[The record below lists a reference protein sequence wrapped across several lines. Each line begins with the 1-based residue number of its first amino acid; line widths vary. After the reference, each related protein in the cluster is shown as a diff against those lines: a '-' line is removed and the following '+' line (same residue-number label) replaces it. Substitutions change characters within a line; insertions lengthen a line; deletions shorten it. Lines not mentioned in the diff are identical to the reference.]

1 MTNDPK
7 AAEQL
12 EVEQAETLVS
22 SEEKPAINEVAE
34 TNQATGLSDETRV
47 EMKRKSTTSER
58 KAESNR
64 RNADKAT
71 GPKTARG
78 KKIVSM
84 NALKRGYFSR
94 GLLVPHADAKEDRAE
109 YDALYAEVT
118 NHYRPAGW
126 HEQFLAGQIVSLSWR
141 LQRSIRGESGI
152 IAKALA
158 DYRYQSAQSIEDDLK
173 EEGCMPEKPPEISS
187 STDHLL
193 LLSKEDLDGLLRH
206 QAMIYRQLNHVIAE
220 IERVQAST
228 KGKKSGPIFN

>member
-1 MTNDPK
+1 MTNDSEPD
-7 AAEQL
+7 EQ
-12 EVEQAETLVS
+12 Q
-22 SEEKPAINEVAE
+22 EVAQGE
-34 TNQATGLSDETRV
+34 TSVTSERKRAITEVSETDQAAGIAYETRV
-47 EMKRKSTTSER
+47 EMKRKPGTSER

-64 RNADKAT
+64 RNAGNST

-78 KKIVSM
+78 KAIVSR
-84 NALKRGYFSR
+84 NATKREFFSQ

-158 DYRYQSAQSIEDDLK
+158 DYRYRSAQSIEDDIK
-173 EEGCMPEKPPEISS
+173 EGCMPAKPPEIAS

-206 QAMIYRQLNHVIAE
+206 QAMIYRQLNHVISE
-220 IERVQAST
+220 IERVQALT
-228 KGKKSGPIFN
+228 KGKKSPPIFN